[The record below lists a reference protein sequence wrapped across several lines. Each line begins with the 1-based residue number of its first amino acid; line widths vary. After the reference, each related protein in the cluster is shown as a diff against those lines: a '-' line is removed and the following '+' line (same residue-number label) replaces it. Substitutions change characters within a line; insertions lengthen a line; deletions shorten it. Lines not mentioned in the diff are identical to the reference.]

1 MSDISFFELNPH
13 PLIICEEET
22 LEFLKVND
30 SFCALYPFTKQQIS
44 EDSVTADD
52 LFEEEQTAKL
62 RETLADSSTES
73 EQKATVLKSISS
85 HGAVTT
91 VKVFVRTF
99 KYRNASAL
107 LVSMVDIS
115 DQVEH
120 SRKMYNRFDE
130 LSYHIQNTSLAL
142 IEWDSDFAITQWS
155 QQAREIS
162 GYSKEEVI
170 GKAPAFFDF
179 GPNKEASK
187 IEQSMREMLLGK
199 RDRDQLEVDLKRKDG
214 SMVSINIHSSALRN
228 GDSKLQSVVTLVED
242 LTAYKKAQAKLRRS
256 EQMFKKLFTNAPQ
269 AIVMVDAQNKVLG
282 VNNSFEN
289 LFGYRADELLGN
301 DLNRVIRAAEG
312 YEDAPIINGDKP
324 EESEIYAEL
333 KRYTKQGK
341 ELNLVVGGIPVYLDG
356 ELIAGF
362 GIYIDMTGPKK
373 IEQQLQQSLDEK
385 QVLLE
390 EVHHRVKNNLA
401 VVSGLLQM
409 QTMHVDDP
417 RLTKYIQNSQLR
429 IRSMAIVHEML
440 YESATLSQIEMS
452 SYVKKLT
459 DVIAKTLGPDN
470 KDIIIKVE
478 SDAITLNVNQA
489 IPCALIISEL
499 ITNAYEYAFEGQGQG
514 SLHITVTKKEQ
525 QITIAVEDDGIG
537 LPDNFDEMRKKSL
550 GLSLIEN
557 LCRQLETDIEIDS
570 GKWGTKF
577 SFAFEKNDASGSSST
592 NRM

>member
-1 MSDISFFELNPH
+1 
-13 PLIICEEET
+13 
-22 LEFLKVND
+22 
-30 SFCALYPFTKQQIS
+30 
-44 EDSVTADD
+44 
-52 LFEEEQTAKL
+52 
-62 RETLADSSTES
+62 
-73 EQKATVLKSISS
+73 
-85 HGAVTT
+85 
-91 VKVFVRTF
+91 
-99 KYRNASAL
+99 
-107 LVSMVDIS
+107 
-115 DQVEH
+115 
-120 SRKMYNRFDE
+120 
-130 LSYHIQNTSLAL
+130 
-142 IEWDSDFAITQWS
+142 
-155 QQAREIS
+155 
-162 GYSKEEVI
+162 
-170 GKAPAFFDF
+170 
-179 GPNKEASK
+179 
-187 IEQSMREMLLGK
+187 
-199 RDRDQLEVDLKRKDG
+199 
-214 SMVSINIHSSALRN
+214 
-228 GDSKLQSVVTLVED
+228 
-242 LTAYKKAQAKLRRS
+242 
-256 EQMFKKLFTNAPQ
+256 
-269 AIVMVDAQNKVLG
+269 
-282 VNNSFEN
+282 
-289 LFGYRADELLGN
+289 
-301 DLNRVIRAAEG
+301 
-312 YEDAPIINGDKP
+312 
-324 EESEIYAEL
+324 
-333 KRYTKQGK
+333 
-341 ELNLVVGGIPVYLDG
+341 VYLDG